1 MNIPRKQQG
10 MTLIMALIMLV
21 VLTLL
26 ALTSFNLNQTNLQV
40 VSNMQQRDEALAA
53 AREVIEETISSTALF
68 DSPTNI
74 LANPCEGNNRRCI
87 DTNGDGATDV
97 TVAITPAPTCVKAQ
111 PVKANQLDVKDA
123 EDRECIVSVD
133 QGLHAIEGAN
143 TGNSTCTNSIWD
155 VHVVATDVVTEAQ
168 VEVTQGIAVR
178 LPQNTIANK
187 CPN

>member
-1 MNIPRKQQG
+1 MNTPRKQQG

-26 ALTSFNLNQTNLQV
+26 ALTSFNLNQSNLQV

-68 DSPTNI
+68 NSPTNI
-74 LANPCEGNNRRCI
+74 LSNPCEGNNRRCI
-87 DTNGDGATDV
+87 DTNGDGETDV

-111 PVKANQLDVKDA
+111 PIKASQLDISDA
-123 EDRECIVSVD
+123 EDRECTVSVD